1 MLFNG
6 FVNHF
11 QIFLVV
17 FLRILGLF
25 VSAPFYS
32 GGAMPFR
39 FRLGFTFF
47 VTLLATPLIIGGGLQ
62 APADIVQYAVMLLS
76 NFVVGIGIGFFIF
89 TVITAFQVSAQV
101 FSIPMGLGMNEVFDP
116 MSQMQVPAMGNL
128 FGVMVILL
136 LFRVDGQFYMIQV
149 VVDSFGKSAL
159 MDGQTIALLKDGLLN
174 SLSLMF
180 EIAIKISLPII
191 AVTLLLDVAM
201 GLISRVAPQFNVMIM
216 GFNIKILAGFFIIW
230 LMIPVFSNFGSV
242 IIRGILDSARDLA
255 ISMKGS

>member
-1 MLFNG
+1 MLFDI

-47 VTLLATPLIIGGGLQ
+47 VALLSTPLIIGGGLQ
-62 APADIVQYAVMLLS
+62 APMDIVQYGVMLIS
-76 NFVVGIGIGFFIF
+76 NFVFGIGVGFFIF
-89 TVITAFQVSAQV
+89 IVITAFQVSAQV

-116 MSQMQVPAMGNL
+116 MSQMQVPALGNL

-136 LFRVDGQFYMIQV
+136 IFRVDGHFYMIQV

-159 MDGQTIALLKDGLLN
+159 LDGRMIALLKEGLLN
-174 SLSLMF
+174 SLILMF
-180 EIAIKISLPII
+180 EIAIRISLPVI
-191 AVTLLLDVAM
+191 AVMLLLDVAM

-216 GFNIKILAGFFIIW
+216 GFNIKILAGFLIIW
-230 LMIPVFSNFGSV
+230 LMLPVISDFGGV
-242 IIRGILDSARDLA
+242 IIRGIVDSARDLV